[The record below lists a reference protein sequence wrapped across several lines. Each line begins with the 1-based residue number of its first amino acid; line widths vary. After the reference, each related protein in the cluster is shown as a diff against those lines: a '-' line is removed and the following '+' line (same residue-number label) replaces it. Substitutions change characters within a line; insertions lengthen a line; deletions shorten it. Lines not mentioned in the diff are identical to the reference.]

1 MSWSIQHV
9 GKAFS
14 SFVPQKFGNE
24 SKFTQNTRGEPLTW
38 VSKKEFWAENN
49 ILDQFIAAQR
59 VEIATSRTM
68 TAQERADA
76 SVEAAERGRD
86 DANTV
91 ELLEFN
97 LK

>member
-24 SKFTQNTRGEPLTW
+24 SKFTQNTRGEPLIW
-38 VSKKEFWAENN
+38 VSKKNFGKK
-49 ILDQFIAAQR
+49 IIFGHFIAAQR